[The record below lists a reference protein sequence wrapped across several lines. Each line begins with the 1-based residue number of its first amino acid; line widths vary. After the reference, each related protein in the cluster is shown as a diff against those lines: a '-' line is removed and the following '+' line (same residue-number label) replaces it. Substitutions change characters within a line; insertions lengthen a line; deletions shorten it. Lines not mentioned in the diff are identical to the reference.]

1 MPPKKADALPGA
13 SRTRLPHTLQ
23 FFLVVI
29 LSFSASAGLY
39 SVGSIFTKYELSTIS
54 RSVKETWEVL
64 LFPAWRIVELAVGWY
79 AHYDDLDMAALT
91 IQMRLPFYYLIYT
104 FYGVSFE
111 TTAICLSIDIV
122 SSCLPFYLLR
132 SRNAVHNSKAP
143 AGSVASPSVIND
155 FQVNF
160 FTTTFAATIYS
171 LIIYISLRSWLT
183 VYIVTHFDG
192 VRSLEKAH
200 AIQLPALIATALPV
214 GWAANTFLFSPST
227 GARPSLKEIRAKT
240 FNPATASLGE
250 HFKQNLWGWNV
261 GTRVLIKR
269 NVVLASMVG
278 LATWLRVW
286 KTIEGS
292 EAWGSAGWAMLWASS
307 SFVSGVLLRWVGSA

>member
-1 MPPKKADALPGA
+1 
-13 SRTRLPHTLQ
+13 
-23 FFLVVI
+23 
-29 LSFSASAGLY
+29 
-39 SVGSIFTKYELSTIS
+39 
-54 RSVKETWEVL
+54 
-64 LFPAWRIVELAVGWY
+64 VGWY
-79 AHYDDLDMAALT
+79 ALYDDVDMAALT
-91 IQMRLPFYYLIYT
+91 IQTRLPFYYLVYT
-104 FYGVSFE
+104 FYGVSHE
-111 TTAICLSIDIV
+111 TISICLIIDII

-143 AGSVASPSVIND
+143 SGSVKDSSVVKD

-183 VYIVTHFDG
+183 VYLVTHFDG

-200 AIQLPALIATALPV
+200 AIQLPALIATAFPV

-227 GARPSLKEIRAKT
+227 GAKPTLKDIRAEA

-250 HFKQNLWGWNV
+250 HFRHNLWGWNV
-261 GTRVLIKR
+261 GTKVLIKR
-269 NVVLASMVG
+269 NIVLASMVG

-292 EAWGSAGWAMLWASS
+292 EAWGSAGWAALWASS
-307 SFVSGVLLRWVGSA
+307 SFVSGLLLRWVGNA